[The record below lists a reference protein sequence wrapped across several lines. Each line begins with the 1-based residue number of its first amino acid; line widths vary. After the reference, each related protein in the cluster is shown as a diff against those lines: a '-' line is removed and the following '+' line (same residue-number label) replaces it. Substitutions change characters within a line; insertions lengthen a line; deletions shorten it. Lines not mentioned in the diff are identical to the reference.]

1 MNHNVNAI
9 IQLMHYN
16 TDFGNNLCSILDR
29 LGCSRKDLADVTGL
43 SRASISRYCN
53 SQRLPRNEGRSL
65 GQLID
70 GIVSLAEKLQADG
83 LDRKTVEDL
92 LRVTDK
98 KDDFEVIRN
107 NFNLLTSQLDVN
119 YHKLAGYLN
128 YDPSFLSRIRSGT
141 RRPYDVEHFVHGV
154 GEYCAERCSNPAFRK
169 KLCSLIG
176 VRQTKTADISS
187 EVSTWLQ
194 QKQ

>member
-83 LDRKTVEDL
+83 LDRKTVGIHCDACQKRLRLEPAEGL
-92 LRVTDK
+92 LLACVLDYLCDK
-98 KDDFEVIRN
+98 
-107 NFNLLTSQLDVN
+107 L
-119 YHKLAGYLN
+119 
-128 YDPSFLSRIRSGT
+128 
-141 RRPYDVEHFVHGV
+141 
-154 GEYCAERCSNPAFRK
+154 
-169 KLCSLIG
+169 
-176 VRQTKTADISS
+176 
-187 EVSTWLQ
+187 
-194 QKQ
+194 

>member
-70 GIVSLAEKLQADG
+70 GIVSLAEKLHEKLSSIRVIGWDIAITSDG
-83 LDRKTVEDL
+83 PVFIEGNDNPEISGLQTVNGGLKQTILGL
-92 LRVTDK
+92 LK
-98 KDDFEVIRN
+98 NEFN
-107 NFNLLTSQLDVN
+107 N
-119 YHKLAGYLN
+119 
-128 YDPSFLSRIRSGT
+128 
-141 RRPYDVEHFVHGV
+141 
-154 GEYCAERCSNPAFRK
+154 
-169 KLCSLIG
+169 
-176 VRQTKTADISS
+176 
-187 EVSTWLQ
+187 
-194 QKQ
+194 